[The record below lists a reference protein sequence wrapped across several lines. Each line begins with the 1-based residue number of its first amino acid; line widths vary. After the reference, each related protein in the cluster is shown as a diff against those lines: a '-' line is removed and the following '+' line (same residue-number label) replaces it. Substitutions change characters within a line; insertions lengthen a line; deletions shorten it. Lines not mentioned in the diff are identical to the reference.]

1 MNKTELVAAMAE
13 QTQLSKKDAEAALK
27 AFIDVVSEEMKKGEK
42 VQLVGFGTFEVSERA
57 AREGR
62 NPATGESMVIKASK
76 APKDKYLKVSR
87 LIKRRT
93 VANEACDAGRVL
105 INDRPAKASAQVKE
119 GDVLEI
125 QFGSKAVRVEV
136 LNVQETVKKE
146 EAQELYRYL

>member
-1 MNKTELVAAMAE
+1 M
-13 QTQLSKKDAEAALK
+13 
-27 AFIDVVSEEMKKGEK
+27 
-42 VQLVGFGTFEVSERA
+42 
-57 AREGR
+57 
-62 NPATGESMVIKASK
+62 
-76 APKDKYLKVSR
+76 SR